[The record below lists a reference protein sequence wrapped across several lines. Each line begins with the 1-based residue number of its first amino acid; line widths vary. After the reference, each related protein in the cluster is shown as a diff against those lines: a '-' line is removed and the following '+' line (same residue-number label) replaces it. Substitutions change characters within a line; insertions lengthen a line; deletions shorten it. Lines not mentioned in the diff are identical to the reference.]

1 MGGSP
6 PTSPRGSIF
15 SLSDKVNK
23 RLELPQAIAFASVC
37 KSWRNAA
44 TIAGIP
50 HICTPRVISWAN
62 HLEKKEAQGKRSTAV
77 TCNSHHL
84 DVRNEYDI
92 NFPQS
97 CFVACCGASHGWL
110 VLVNELSNLV
120 LYNPFTTNMTPLRPV
135 TDFAGVE
142 AIYGSGG
149 NLKYYRKNKFGKL
162 YDANCLGI
170 SFYAKAVPS
179 KRRDYVVMVIHR
191 DGSWLSFVKAG
202 ESKWQVASTHAERME
217 DRYLDCAYHD
227 GSFYTVTFYGLV
239 EKWHIDEPSG
249 PRREKMVSSKPPGS
263 ILTRHMVSTPWGD
276 LLQVCGIL
284 ALDYPDGIRF
294 KICKVDMDGCK
305 KVSKDILVD
314 HALFLGLNHSACLP
328 TQSLPG
334 VRPNNIYFSPPWMP
348 HVFDL
353 LLLLRNWG
361 GVRKYD
367 LKTRKF
373 ERAFF
378 DIKELNHFEY
388 PPCYVWIAQNLHNMA
403 LYGDE
408 YVAWGTTFAY
418 ASSVVVLFS
427 ASMYSVA
434 GFVLVELK
442 VFGKSW
448 KAENWFLCPP
458 YFVPFVGTSRKH
470 PNSPSPRFF
479 SAAAKTLSG

>member
-6 PTSPRGSIF
+6 PTSPRGSNFFLNDNVTKVTMDASRTGGTPAASPTRSGF
-15 SLSDKVNK
+15 SLSDEFVKVTIGSGTGPSWSDLPIDILLSVLQ

-37 KSWRNAA
+37 KTWRTAA

-50 HICTPRVISWAN
+50 HICTPWVISWAN
-62 HLEKKEAQGKRSTAV
+62 HLEKKEAQGKCRILAV

-84 DVRNEYDI
+84 DVKNKYDI
-92 NFPQS
+92 SFPQS

-110 VLVNELSNLV
+110 VLVNGLSNLV
-120 LYNPFTTNMTPLRPV
+120 LYNPFTMKMIPLPPI

-149 NLKYYRKNKFGKL
+149 NLEYYRMKKFGKL

-170 SFYAKAVPS
+170 SFYAKAVLSCSPS
-179 KRRDYVVMVIHR
+179 KRRDYAVMVIHR

-202 ESKWQVASTHAERME
+202 ESKWQVASTGAGRVG

-227 GSFYTVTFYGLV
+227 GSFYAVTYYGLV

-249 PRREKMVSSKPPGS
+249 PRREEMVSSKPPGS

-276 LLQVCGIL
+276 LLQVCGIF

-294 KICKVDMDGCK
+294 KICKVGTDGCK
-305 KVSKDILVD
+305 VSEDILVD

-328 TQSLPG
+328 TQRLPG
-334 VRPNNIYFSPPWMP
+334 IQPNNIYFSRTWMP
-348 HVFDL
+348 HAFDL

-367 LKTRKF
+367 LKRRKF
-373 ERAFF
+373 ECAFF
-378 DIKELNHFEY
+378 NIKELNHFEY
-388 PPCYVWIAQNLHNMA
+388 PPCDVWIAQN
-403 LYGDE
+403 
-408 YVAWGTTFAY
+408 
-418 ASSVVVLFS
+418 
-427 ASMYSVA
+427 MY
-434 GFVLVELK
+434 
-442 VFGKSW
+442 
-448 KAENWFLCPP
+448 
-458 YFVPFVGTSRKH
+458 
-470 PNSPSPRFF
+470 
-479 SAAAKTLSG
+479 